1 MALIKEVHMVSE
13 LARMFYRSIILV
25 ILLIIVGNVVEV
37 PVYMM
42 FGFLVAGMAGIIF
55 SEG

>member
-1 MALIKEVHMVSE
+1 MVSE

-55 SEG
+55 SEGQ